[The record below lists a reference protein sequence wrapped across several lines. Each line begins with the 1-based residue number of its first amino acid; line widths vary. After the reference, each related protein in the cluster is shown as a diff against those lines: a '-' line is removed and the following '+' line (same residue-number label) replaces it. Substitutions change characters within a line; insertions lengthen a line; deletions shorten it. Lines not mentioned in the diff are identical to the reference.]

1 MKVSL
6 TSAGTIIIFGTSEI
20 EMQMALE
27 TLYMVRDVTGTEA
40 LDRVI
45 VAMHNFMA
53 PPPPVSPICELCWT
67 PIDRRIHEMHQVD
80 GKFTHAK
87 CPTKN

>member
-1 MKVSL
+1 MKVKF
-6 TSAGTIIIFGTSEI
+6 TTTGTVIIFGTSDM

-27 TLYMVRDVTGTEA
+27 TLYMVRDVIGTEA
-40 LDRVI
+40 LDHVI
-45 VAMHNFMA
+45 IAMHNYMK
-53 PPPPVSPICELCWT
+53 PPPAVSPICELCWT

-80 GKFTHAK
+80 GKFIHAK